1 MIRAL
6 YSAASGMTAQQLN
19 VDNIANNL
27 ANANTS
33 RLQVAARAVPGP
45 ALSEYGAAGR
55 GRRPADHGADRPA
68 TRPRHARRVQRDHLH
83 AGQLFTDR
91 QSAGRGDP
99 GQRLLPD
106 PARPRAIW
114 PTRATARSSWIRTA
128 TSSHRNGDPLEPQI
142 TIPSRRAVHH
152 HRTGRHGQLL
162 DRRARSAAQKAGQI
176 QLAGFQN
183 PAGLNSLGKNL
194 YQPTDASG
202 DPTVAAPGG
211 QEGLGTLL
219 QGYTEQSNVSIVEE
233 FINLIV
239 AQRAYEA
246 NSKVVKAADDMY
258 QQVNNLKQ

>member
-27 ANANTS
+27 ANANTAGYKS
-33 RLQVAARAVPGP
+33 RRAQFQDLMYQSMVQP
-45 ALSEYGAAGR
+45 GAA
-55 GRRPADHGADRPA
+55 
-68 TRPRHARRVQRDHLH
+68 
-83 AGQLFTDR
+83 AGQSTTVPSGLQLGLGTKPSSNEIIFTQGNFSSTDNPLDIVIQGNGFFQVR
-91 QSAGRGDP
+91 MAN
-99 GQRLLPD
+99 GQL
-106 PARPRAIW
+106 AY
-114 PTRATARSSWIRTA
+114 TRDGSFQLDKDGSLV
-128 TSSHRNGDPLEPQI
+128 TSSGELLDPQI
-142 TIPSRRAVHH
+142 TIPASAQSV
-152 HRTGRHGQLL
+152 TIATDGTVSYTAPGQ
-162 DRRARSAAQKAGQI
+162 AAAQKAGQI
-176 QLAGFQN
+176 QIAGFQN

-202 DPTVAAPGG
+202 AATVANPGG

-219 QGYTEQSNVSIVEE
+219 QGYTEQSNVSIVQE